1 MYIYTYLCV
10 IHLFIYVYLYCFP
23 HLPYYIFGI
32 YIYIYTYFY
41 LFFENCCHVN
51 FTFFSG
57 LCSLYMHRLASV
69 EVWFVHEQHV
79 LQDKAQT
86 VIVGSLNSRT
96 NSHGF
101 ELPRP
106 SIKGA
111 KLSVESKKSHHH
123 HLPPSSLY
131 KSVPFLRKP
140 FTKGRLYPCNTARHE
155 GAGVSSGP
163 VWDWICPIMLPDL
176 NDCVF
181 FFANYCYVNFNI
193 FSGLCS
199 LNRHMLA
206 SIEVWFVHE
215 QVIMHTAHEHLN

>member
-1 MYIYTYLCV
+1 M
-10 IHLFIYVYLYCFP
+10 FICIVFP
-23 HLPYYIFGI
+23 ICLIIFLV

-69 EVWFVHEQHV
+69 EVWFIHEQPI

-101 ELPRP
+101 ELHGP

-163 VWDWICPIMLPDL
+163 I
-176 NDCVF
+176 
-181 FFANYCYVNFNI
+181 
-193 FSGLCS
+193 
-199 LNRHMLA
+199 
-206 SIEVWFVHE
+206 
-215 QVIMHTAHEHLN
+215 